1 MAALPYGVRFRNF
14 AAVSEAPISF
24 DRVRFREILGAYRI
38 DGRAVLRLRS
48 RSDTSRLDAI
58 VNDSAVETRGKIL
71 QRLDT
76 TGIVTD
82 DNMLTEWHP
91 TTHE

>member
-1 MAALPYGVRFRNF
+1 VL
-14 AAVSEAPISF
+14 AVQSCVDA
-24 DRVRFREILGAYRI
+24 
-38 DGRAVLRLRS
+38 
-48 RSDTSRLDAI
+48 SRLETI
-58 VNDSAVETRGKIL
+58 VNDSAVETRQKIL

-91 TTHE
+91 TLHE